1 MAHMIND
8 LAKFFT
14 WDDINIDN
22 WNFKLFHKGN
32 ALFFFGGSLV
42 GVMSQYFGEP
52 INCDFKGLE
61 GELASDYCWI
71 HGSSFIKPEYQT
83 HMKCIVDLEGIDSE
97 DDAPDTSYYQWVTF
111 MMLFQAGI
119 TLLPHKIWN
128 LIEGGLIASFGSEGK
143 ASIMLYDHSK
153 MEEESVVMEKVVQ
166 KFVNYFRAIF
176 HHNNLYFFQF
186 FCCELLNYLIL
197 LFNFWATDLFLQ
209 GKFRYYGWNVLQ
221 YYLMTKAERENSI
234 NPFCQTF
241 PTEVSCTVPNIGAAG
256 GEQFHNGLCV
266 LSQNIINEKVYLAL
280 WFWLVFVM
288 ILSIMYFLFRICTIC
303 FDGLRVLLLRSRVYH
318 RYDPEILVA
327 LDYVMAKS
335 YIGDWFVLHQLGKNV
350 NRFFYREFIKEL
362 CKELKARPK
371 RSLSLDKTLR
381 KRKSTED
388 DKKVE
393 SSSLLNNA

>member
-1 MAHMIND
+1 MIND

-166 KFVNYFRAIF
+166 KFVNFVT
-176 HHNNLYFFQF
+176 
-186 FCCELLNYLIL
+186 
-197 LFNFWATDLFLQ
+197 TD
-209 GKFRYYGWNVLQ
+209 G
-221 YYLMTKAERENSI
+221 I
-234 NPFCQTF
+234 
-241 PTEVSCTVPNIGAAG
+241 
-256 GEQFHNGLCV
+256 
-266 LSQNIINEKVYLAL
+266 
-280 WFWLVFVM
+280 
-288 ILSIMYFLFRICTIC
+288 
-303 FDGLRVLLLRSRVYH
+303 
-318 RYDPEILVA
+318 
-327 LDYVMAKS
+327 
-335 YIGDWFVLHQLGKNV
+335 
-350 NRFFYREFIKEL
+350 EFIKEL